1 MVLEEKG
8 IYDVSY
14 NGRKLVVETNEEGK
28 IVISDKHFQPQISTR
43 FSTTNM
49 SSYQVQIN
57 DFNFK
62 IDFVD
67 GRLYL
72 NGREID
78 FSFRVSINKIE
89 KTLNISKS
97 RQSMIEALI
106 PGTITGIQV
115 KEGDIV
121 EKDQTILYLEAMKMR
136 NEIRS
141 PINGKIESLNVK
153 LNQKVTKGDMLV
165 IIKPIKESQTEE

>member
-8 IYDVSY
+8 IYEVSY
-14 NGRKLVVETNEEGK
+14 NGRKIVVETNEEGK
-28 IVISDKHFQPQISTR
+28 IIINDRNFQPQISTR
-43 FSTTNM
+43 FTTTNM
-49 SSYQVQIN
+49 SSYQVQIE
-57 DFNFK
+57 DFDFK
-62 IDFVD
+62 IDFID

-89 KTLNISKS
+89 KTLNESKS
-97 RQSMIEALI
+97 RQVMLQAII

-115 KEGDIV
+115 KEGEIV
-121 EKDQTILYLEAMKMR
+121 EKDQVLLYLEAMKMR

-141 PINGKIESLNVK
+141 PITGRVDTINVRF
-153 LNQKVTKGDMLV
+153 NQKVTKGDMLAIV
-165 IIKPIKESQTEE
+165 KPITEEPIA

>member
-8 IYDVSY
+8 IYEVLY

-28 IVISDKHFQPQISTR
+28 IVINERNFQPQISTR

-49 SSYQVQIN
+49 SSYQVQVD
-57 DFNFK
+57 DFYFK
-62 IDFVD
+62 IDFID

-89 KTLNISKS
+89 KTTTEAKS
-97 RQSMIEALI
+97 RQSILQAII
-106 PGTITGIQV
+106 PGVITGIQV
-115 KEGDIV
+115 KEGEIV
-121 EKDQTILYLEAMKMR
+121 EKDQVLLYLEAMKMR

-141 PINGKIESLNVK
+141 PITGRIDTISVK
-153 LNQKVTKGDMLV
+153 LNQKVSKRDMLV
-165 IIKPIKESQTEE
+165 IVKPITEEPIA

>member
-8 IYDVSY
+8 IYEVSY

-28 IVISDKHFQPQISTR
+28 IIIGDSNFQPQISTR
-43 FSTTNM
+43 FATTNM
-49 SSYQVQIN
+49 SSYQVQIS

-67 GRLYL
+67 GRVYL

-78 FSFRVSINKIE
+78 FSFRISINKIE
-89 KTLNISKS
+89 KTLSQSKS
-97 RQSMIEALI
+97 RQSLIQAII
-106 PGTITGIQV
+106 PGSITGIQV

-121 EKDQTILYLEAMKMR
+121 EKDQTLLYLEAMKMR
-136 NEIRS
+136 NELRS
-141 PINGKIESLNVK
+141 PINGRIETINVRI
-153 LNQKVTKGDMLV
+153 NQKVTKGDLLMV
-165 IIKPIKESQTEE
+165 IKPIKIEK

>member
-8 IYDVSY
+8 IYEVSY
-14 NGRKLVVETNEEGK
+14 NGRKIVVETNEEGK
-28 IVISDKHFQPQISTR
+28 IIINERNFQPQISTR
-43 FSTTNM
+43 FTTTNM
-49 SSYQVQIN
+49 SSYQVQID
-57 DFNFK
+57 DFDFK
-62 IDFVD
+62 IDFID

-89 KTLNISKS
+89 KTLNESKS
-97 RQSMIEALI
+97 RQVMLQAII

-115 KEGDIV
+115 KEGEIV
-121 EKDQTILYLEAMKMR
+121 EKNQVLLYLEAMKMR

-141 PINGKIESLNVK
+141 PITGRVDTINAR
-153 LNQKVTKGDMLV
+153 LNQKVTKGDMLAIV
-165 IIKPIKESQTEE
+165 KPIIEEPIA